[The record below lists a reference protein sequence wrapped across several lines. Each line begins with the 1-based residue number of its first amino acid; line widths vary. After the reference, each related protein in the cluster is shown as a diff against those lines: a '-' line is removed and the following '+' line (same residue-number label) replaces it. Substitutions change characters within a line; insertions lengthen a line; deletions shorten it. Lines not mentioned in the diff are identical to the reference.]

1 MKQTYIRQEHIDKA
15 KALLAK
21 MTLREKIGQLNLKD
35 YYVAESDAD
44 AISNGDLGNI
54 FFITGIEQTNKLQK
68 MAVEQTRLG
77 IPMLFGFD
85 IIHGHRTT
93 FPIPL
98 ATAASWDMELIED
111 CEHVAAM
118 ESWSQGINWI
128 YAPMVDLCREP
139 RWGRIAEGAGEDPYL
154 GASVAAARVRGF
166 QTINPK
172 TGYPYTAA
180 CFKHFCAYGLAE
192 GGRDYDTTDI
202 SERTLFGEYLKTY
215 QGAIDAGAM
224 STMSSFNCLNGEPV
238 SGSYHYLTE
247 VLRERMGFAGFVASD
262 YNAISELQNHRT
274 AASPKDAA
282 RIGILAGNDMDM
294 TSGVYLNNLQQLA
307 AEDPKVLEK
316 IDESVTRVLS
326 VKYALG
332 LFEHPYRNEEDA
344 KELMMQP
351 ASIALARK
359 AACHSAVLLKNDEHT
374 LPLKTGKHYFVTGP
388 LADTREDNLGMWC
401 TCGHAEDVVTP
412 LEALQKREQITV
424 TYARGCDYDGA
435 DADGFAQAL
444 EGAAKADE
452 ILFFGGESRE
462 WTGENHNKTDVTI
475 PQIQMQLLRE
485 LKKLGKKITFVLMTG
500 RPLAATEM
508 DALSDAVLCVWHGG
522 IQAGNAI
529 CDLLFGDFAP
539 CGKLPVTFPR
549 HIGQIPIYYAQYTTG
564 RPKEQYARYIDSPHT
579 PLYPFGYGLSYA
591 DLTYS
596 DLAVENDCITP
607 EDTLHAS
614 VKIHNNSDVGTY
626 EVAEVYFRDVVST
639 YATPDRKL
647 CAFEKV
653 WIDANSTV
661 TLTFDIPA
669 SRFSMM
675 TPKLEEYVEPGDFE
689 LFIGRD
695 STVTDFVP
703 FRVK

>member
-35 YYVAESDAD
+35 FYVAESDAD

-68 MAVEQTRLG
+68 MAVGQTRLG

-247 VLRERMGFAGFVASD
+247 VLRERMGFTGFVASD
-262 YNAISELQNHRT
+262 YNAITALPQVRRT
-274 AASPKDAA
+274 RRGSGFW
-282 RIGILAGNDMDM
+282 RGM
-294 TSGVYLNNLQQLA
+294 T
-307 AEDPKVLEK
+307 
-316 IDESVTRVLS
+316 
-326 VKYALG
+326 
-332 LFEHPYRNEEDA
+332 
-344 KELMMQP
+344 
-351 ASIALARK
+351 
-359 AACHSAVLLKNDEHT
+359 
-374 LPLKTGKHYFVTGP
+374 
-388 LADTREDNLGMWC
+388 
-401 TCGHAEDVVTP
+401 
-412 LEALQKREQITV
+412 
-424 TYARGCDYDGA
+424 
-435 DADGFAQAL
+435 
-444 EGAAKADE
+444 
-452 ILFFGGESRE
+452 
-462 WTGENHNKTDVTI
+462 WT
-475 PQIQMQLLRE
+475 
-485 LKKLGKKITFVLMTG
+485 
-500 RPLAATEM
+500 
-508 DALSDAVLCVWHGG
+508 
-522 IQAGNAI
+522 
-529 CDLLFGDFAP
+529 
-539 CGKLPVTFPR
+539 
-549 HIGQIPIYYAQYTTG
+549 
-564 RPKEQYARYIDSPHT
+564 
-579 PLYPFGYGLSYA
+579 
-591 DLTYS
+591 
-596 DLAVENDCITP
+596 
-607 EDTLHAS
+607 
-614 VKIHNNSDVGTY
+614 
-626 EVAEVYFRDVVST
+626 
-639 YATPDRKL
+639 
-647 CAFEKV
+647 
-653 WIDANSTV
+653 
-661 TLTFDIPA
+661 
-669 SRFSMM
+669 
-675 TPKLEEYVEPGDFE
+675 
-689 LFIGRD
+689 
-695 STVTDFVP
+695 
-703 FRVK
+703 